1 MDFLPCRYSPQF
13 LVDREDRIFSYF
25 LRCQSLFISRGV
37 DDVEEHPS
45 LSGAREGEVCMKY
58 KDHHTRHPRG
68 HLGDRAS
75 AQGARGC
82 AWRDDQFG
90 RGQNPVLGWSDPTFA
105 HGSVAKVTRGSLQPN
120 KNFFGARGENLDEA
134 GEESTNY
141 VLQLRLHH
149 LLLLVNLIS
158 LGETRK

>member
-1 MDFLPCRYSPQF
+1 MFPSKYRGLSGLSAMQILTAVSCRSGGQNFFLLSP
-13 LVDREDRIFSYF
+13 LSKP
-25 LRCQSLFISRGV
+25 LSRGV

-90 RGQNPVLGWSDPTFA
+90 RGQNTVLGWSDPLLNT
-105 HGSVAKVTRGSLQPN
+105 VQWPKWCLGSLQ
-120 KNFFGARGENLDEA
+120 
-134 GEESTNY
+134 
-141 VLQLRLHH
+141 HM
-149 LLLLVNLIS
+149 
-158 LGETRK
+158 